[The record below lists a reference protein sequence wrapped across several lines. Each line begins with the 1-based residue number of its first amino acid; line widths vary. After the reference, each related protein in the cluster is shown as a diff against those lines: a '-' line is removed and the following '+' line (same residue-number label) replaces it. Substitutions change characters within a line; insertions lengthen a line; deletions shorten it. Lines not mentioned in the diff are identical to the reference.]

1 MSFLDK
7 ENLGANGMHFYF
19 DGYRAIDALV
29 TFFSNDADATTAA
42 GITTTYTGN
51 SSILDKRNVLK
62 LMEELDA
69 IYMQNR
75 MKDQFMRN
83 NTAA

>member
-7 ENLGANGMHFYF
+7 ENLGANGKHFYF
-19 DGYRAIDALV
+19 DGYRAIDAL
-29 TFFSNDADATTAA
+29 TFFSNEADAIAA
-42 GITTTYTGN
+42 AEITTTFTGN
-51 SSILDKRNVLK
+51 SSLLDKRNIFK

>member
-7 ENLGANGMHFYF
+7 ENLGANGKHFYF

-42 GITTTYTGN
+42 GIT
-51 SSILDKRNVLK
+51 K
-62 LMEELDA
+62 LIQKIA
-69 IYMQNR
+69 YY
-75 MKDQFMRN
+75 
-83 NTAA
+83 